1 MDRDRRRRFGQN
13 FLDVETANLLAS
25 DIPLSSEDSILEIGP
40 GHGALTEPL
49 LAQGVPVTAVEID
62 EECVAYLRNKFA
74 ENPNFHVVNQDFLRF
89 PIDEWLKENPK
100 PWLAGNLPYN
110 VSTGIVAK
118 VMPLLKK
125 THGFMCMVQY
135 EVAERFCA
143 EPHSR
148 NYGSLSVWIRAHATC
163 KMLRK
168 IGPEH
173 FTPKPNVD
181 SATVLFT
188 PRPDP
193 LDAPS
198 EFFDFVQDA
207 FSQKRKVIT
216 NSLSCRYE
224 KSKIAK
230 ALENCGFAQTTRA
243 EELSPE
249 ELLKLY
255 ECLKSTFPHYQKM
268 CIL

>member
-25 DIPLSSEDSILEIGP
+25 DIPLSAGDSILEIGP
-40 GHGALTEPL
+40 GHGSLTEPL

-62 EECVAYLRNKFA
+62 EECVAYLKDKFA
-74 ENPNFHVVNQDFLRF
+74 GYSNFHIVNQDILRF
-89 PIDEWLKENPK
+89 PIDEWVKENPK

-148 NYGSLSVWIRAHATC
+148 NYGSLSVWIRAHATG

-181 SATVLFT
+181 SATVLLT

-193 LDAPS
+193 LDAPLD
-198 EFFDFVQDA
+198 FFDFVQDA

-224 KSKIAK
+224 KAKIAQ
-230 ALENCGFAQTTRA
+230 ALERCEFAPTTRA

-255 ECLKSTFPHYQKM
+255 EVLKSN
-268 CIL
+268 

>member
-62 EECVAYLRNKFA
+62 EECVAYLQNKFA

-118 VMPLLKK
+118 VM
-125 THGFMCMVQY
+125 
-135 EVAERFCA
+135 
-143 EPHSR
+143 
-148 NYGSLSVWIRAHATC
+148 
-163 KMLRK
+163 
-168 IGPEH
+168 
-173 FTPKPNVD
+173 
-181 SATVLFT
+181 
-188 PRPDP
+188 
-193 LDAPS
+193 
-198 EFFDFVQDA
+198 
-207 FSQKRKVIT
+207 
-216 NSLSCRYE
+216 
-224 KSKIAK
+224 
-230 ALENCGFAQTTRA
+230 
-243 EELSPE
+243 
-249 ELLKLY
+249 
-255 ECLKSTFPHYQKM
+255 
-268 CIL
+268 

>member
-13 FLDVETANLLAS
+13 FLDKETAHLLAA
-25 DIPLSSEDSILEIGP
+25 DIPLSGDSAILEIGP

-49 LAQGVPVTAVEID
+49 LSRGVSVTAVEID
-62 EECVAYLRNKFA
+62 EECVKVLQEKFA
-74 ENPNFHVVNQDFLRF
+74 SRSNFHIVNQDFLRF
-89 PIDEWLKENPK
+89 PIDDWLKENPK

-125 THGFMCMVQY
+125 THGFMCMVQK

-143 EPHSR
+143 EPHTR
-148 NYGSLSVWIRAHATC
+148 HYGSLTVWIRAHATC

-173 FTPKPNVD
+173 FTPRPNVE

-188 PRPDP
+188 PLSEP
-193 LDAPS
+193 LNAPPK
-198 EFFDFVQDA
+198 FFEFVQAA

-216 NSLSCRYE
+216 NSLA
-224 KSKIAK
+224 SKYDKIDVVH
-230 ALENCGFAQTTRA
+230 ALDACGLSTNTRA
-243 EELSPE
+243 EELFPE
-249 ELLKLY
+249 ELLAI
-255 ECLKSTFPHYQKM
+255 YQ
-268 CIL
+268 ILEVK

>member
-1 MDRDRRRRFGQN
+1 
-13 FLDVETANLLAS
+13 
-25 DIPLSSEDSILEIGP
+25 
-40 GHGALTEPL
+40 
-49 LAQGVPVTAVEID
+49 
-62 EECVAYLRNKFA
+62 
-74 ENPNFHVVNQDFLRF
+74 
-89 PIDEWLKENPK
+89 
-100 PWLAGNLPYN
+100 
-110 VSTGIVAK
+110 
-118 VMPLLKK
+118 
-125 THGFMCMVQY
+125 MCMVQY

-148 NYGSLSVWIRAHATC
+148 NYGSLSVWIRAHATG

-181 SATVLFT
+181 SSTVLLT

-193 LDAPS
+193 LDAPLD
-198 EFFDFVQDA
+198 FFDFVQDA

-224 KSKIAK
+224 KAKIAQ
-230 ALENCGFAQTTRA
+230 ALERCEFAPTTRA

-255 ECLKSTFPHYQKM
+255 EVLKSN
-268 CIL
+268 